1 MALIDKLNAIND
13 CKNAINA
20 ALNSKGVDMSGVAFS
35 GYAGIIESQLQ
46 LKSGDDPSIPTPSA
60 DYIYS
65 NGYLTDGN
73 QTNDI
78 ITFTPY
84 EIALNDE
91 GNFIINLTCP
101 EEIPSYEGS
110 SYYDVILTI
119 DIPTSYQISKFEYFD
134 QGTSL
139 YYDRELKANPRHT
152 TIIRNGIEYN
162 SYVRKMTD
170 NLDYGSEYIA
180 YEPLQYRITINK
192 K

>member
-1 MALIDKLNAIND
+1 MSLMDNLIAIENCKNDIKSALIN
-13 CKNAINA
+13 
-20 ALNSKGVDMSGVAFS
+20 KGVDMTDVAFS
-35 GYAGIIESQLQ
+35 GYAEKINALQ
-46 LKSGDDPSIPTPSA
+46 LESGDTPAPTPSA

-84 EIALNDE
+84 EIVLNDE

-119 DIPTSYQISKFEYFD
+119 DIPTTYQISKFEYFD

-139 YYDRELKANPRHT
+139 YYDRELKANPRHA

>member
-46 LKSGDDPSIPTPSA
+46 LNSGDDPSIPTPSA

-84 EIALNDE
+84 EIVLNDE

-110 SYYDVILTI
+110 SYYDIILTI
-119 DIPTSYQISKFEYFD
+119 DIPTTYQISKFEYFD

-139 YYDRELKANPRHT
+139 YYDRELKANPRHA

>member
-13 CKNAINA
+13 CKNAIKD
-20 ALNSKGVDMSGVAFS
+20 ALARK
-35 GYAGIIESQLQ
+35 GYADMDSVPFSDYAGKIDALQ
-46 LKSGDDPSIPTPSA
+46 LESGDTPSIPTPSA

-65 NGYLTDGN
+65 NGYLTDGI

-84 EIALNDE
+84 EIVLNDE

-119 DIPTSYQISKFEYFD
+119 DIPTTYQISKFEYFD

-139 YYDRELKANPRHT
+139 YYDRELKANPRHA

>member
-139 YYDRELKANPRHT
+139 YYDRELKANPRHA